1 MSQHESDGSYVVPGA
16 EPWDRV
22 RHFTDGR
29 DPVTEWQCSDCQT
42 WYADSAFGVSK
53 SWGYSKGVRSQPWCG
68 TCRPPKGGLLGHL
81 HNGGA
86 VSFGYGGFTEW
97 IKQNAA
103 ERRAKGL
110 QDGGAE

>member
-22 RHFTDGR
+22 RHFTDGT
-29 DPVTEWQCSDCQT
+29 DPVKEWQCSDCQT
-42 WYADSAFGVSK
+42 WYADTAFGVSK

-68 TCRPPKGGLLGHL
+68 TCRPPKGPFFS
-81 HNGGA
+81 GGA
-86 VSFGYGGFTEW
+86 VSIGYGGFTEW

-110 QDGGAE
+110 QGGGDE